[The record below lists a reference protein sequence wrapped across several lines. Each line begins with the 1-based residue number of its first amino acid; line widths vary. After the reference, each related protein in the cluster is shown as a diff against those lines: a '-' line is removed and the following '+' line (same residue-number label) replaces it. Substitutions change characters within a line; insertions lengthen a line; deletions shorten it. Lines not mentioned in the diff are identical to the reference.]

1 MISEENIVHIE
12 IPTPLVKR
20 PRLLKHAGVDQ
31 GIRPGR
37 GFSELELKE
46 AGLSIREAKKL
57 GIPIDLRRRSVH
69 KWNVEALK
77 KFLEQIHEL
86 RTLPESK

>member
-1 MISEENIVHIE
+1 
-12 IPTPLVKR
+12 
-20 PRLLKHAGVDQ
+20 LKHAGVDQ

-77 KFLEQIHEL
+77 KFLEQIREL
-86 RTLPESK
+86 RSLPESK